1 MKTPFDKI
9 YVISLITNKSR
20 QESIKNQMEE
30 LGLNYEFVYG
40 IDFINFTKDGVY
52 QTIKWPYLFDMRF
65 KDFGIKTKIAEYGV
79 AMTHYR
85 AVLQAYEF
93 GYKNVLILEDDICFN
108 KDKDFVEYYLNHI
121 PNDADFVTYDP
132 RICVVPPN
140 FDQTEF
146 DRLSR
151 DLWECEND
159 YMDLENY
166 YELCGAMAYGLMN
179 RKTMKLYLDSQ
190 RNSLMCVDHV
200 IGLFRN
206 PSPLIKRYCCSKCIC
221 IDQYNHK
228 CNFTGIHNMAF
239 ENHYKKMFPQLDK
252 SMFYGPKEYIISN
265 VVPASEIKI

>member
-20 QESIKNQMEE
+20 QESIKIQMKE

-40 IDFINFTKDGVY
+40 IDFINFTKDGAY
-52 QTIKWPYLFDMRF
+52 QMIKWPYLFDIRF
-65 KDFGIKTKIAEYGV
+65 KYSGIKTKIAEYG
-79 AMTHYR
+79 AAITHYR
-85 AVLQAYEF
+85 AILQAYEF
-93 GYKNVLILEDDICFN
+93 GYENVLIIEDDICFN

-146 DRLSR
+146 KRLSK
-151 DLWECEND
+151 DLLECEND

-166 YELCGAMAYGLMN
+166 YELCGTLAYGLMN
-179 RKTMKLYLDSQ
+179 RKTMKLYLDNQ
-190 RNSLMCVDHV
+190 RNLLMAADHI

-206 PSPLIKRYCCSKCIC
+206 PIPSIKRYCCSKCIC
-221 IDQYNHK
+221 ISKNIYRSR
-228 CNFTGIHNMAF
+228 
-239 ENHYKKMFPQLDK
+239 Y
-252 SMFYGPKEYIISN
+252 
-265 VVPASEIKI
+265 